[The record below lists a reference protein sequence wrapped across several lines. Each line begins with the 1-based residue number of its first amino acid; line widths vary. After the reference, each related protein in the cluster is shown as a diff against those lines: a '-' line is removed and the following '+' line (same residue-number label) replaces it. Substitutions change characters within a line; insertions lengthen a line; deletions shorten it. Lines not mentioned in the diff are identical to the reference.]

1 LIYVYDKHHLVPFGG
16 FVPFRTLLNIAKVTD
31 GDTGRETMNKQ
42 VQRNT

>member
-1 LIYVYDKHHLVPFGG
+1 MSMTSITWSPFGG

-42 VQRNT
+42 VQRDT